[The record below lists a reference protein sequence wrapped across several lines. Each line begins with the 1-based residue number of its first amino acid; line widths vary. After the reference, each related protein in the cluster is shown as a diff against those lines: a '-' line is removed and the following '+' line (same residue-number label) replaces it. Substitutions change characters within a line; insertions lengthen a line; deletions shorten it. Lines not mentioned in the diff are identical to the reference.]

1 MIKVLVSALGL
12 LASAGLVVVD
22 PGHFHAA
29 LTQKR
34 ANDRVASD
42 VRVFAPEGRE
52 LADYLKLIDSFNTR
66 AESPT
71 AWREKVVSGAD
82 YLERFRAAAA
92 AGELA
97 DPSVVVLAGR
107 NDRKGDYALAAVE
120 AGCHVLSDKPMGITP
135 EVFAKTLKAAELAKA
150 KFKLGVAGWTYH
162 TLKPEDALADM
173 EKNDIHNHGTN
184 PKYAGCPFMYP
195 TAVSIMKDIAHLS
208 PRVGLCLDLAY
219 SYADGFDGAELI
231 RAYHDRIFDVHL
243 RNTSQ
248 ADNGSSG
255 AIAYAGHIDYRRVFR
270 ALIDVGY
277 DRVCGLELT
286 GAFEKRNDY
295 PNANPNWVPLS
306 MGYFRGLMDALSE
319 G

>member
-1 MIKVLVSALGL
+1 MNRRDFL
-12 LASAGLVVVD
+12 LSG
-22 PGHFHAA
+22 AA
-29 LTQKR
+29 L
-34 ANDRVASD
+34 AC
-42 VRVFAPEGRE
+42 
-52 LADYLKLIDSFNTR
+52 
-66 AESPT
+66 
-71 AWREKVVSGAD
+71 
-82 YLERFRAAAA
+82 
-92 AGELA
+92 
-97 DPSVVVLAGR
+97 
-107 NDRKGDYALAAVE
+107 
-120 AGCHVLSDKPMGITP
+120 AGCATAGVTTGTAP
-135 EVFAKTLKAAELAKA
+135 AANKKA

-173 EKNDIHNHGTN
+173 EKNDIHYLCVKDFFLPFGATDAQVKEFRAKLADKGITPYGVGPHYLRTEDELKSGFELCAKLGVPTYIGVPLRPAEDGSDKWNLLRSNLELVARASELADEYKIDFAIHNHGTN